1 MNGERTAL
9 PVGTTVKLDGGSV
22 YQIVGKPFG
31 YGGGSILYPA
41 QKLLFQGD
49 TTQTDGFEYALK
61 ECFPASIGHPFYRN
75 SDGSVAAYGNDPED
89 LSYLR
94 RAQLLQMA
102 ESTVSQKVYRTSSR
116 MLPIREA
123 SQNILLTLPQHE
135 PVFVSNTFTV
145 MDSLTEKGRSLSA
158 WISERKR
165 FAPAEAFRIIQN
177 VLLALQEVHQAGYL
191 HLDIQDGNIFLR
203 GTLKSKSELVTLI
216 DFGCAR
222 VYVDGKTAPIQDRVI
237 FTTPG
242 FSAPEILQCNDGT
255 LQLGPEADLYSV
267 GCLALY
273 LLTGQR
279 PDSRIL
285 LANRTGL
292 YLKPNQLRKMNCP
305 PHLIGRMQEI
315 IARALE
321 KMPQQRYHCAEQMLK
336 DVTDL
341 ADALQPYRTDLSGVV
356 YDAFI
361 CYKHGQRDTAAALAL
376 QRTLENYHAPKAI
389 AAKRKPFGKVFVD
402 EGELSSCSD
411 FGQQIRE
418 ALKNSGWLIVICS
431 PDTSNSPWVQLE
443 IETFLEYHDR
453 SRILAVLTDGDEDCS
468 FPPQLKADDVHHA
481 EVFAADARA
490 ENLSGVLKKLRKDAL
505 LRLAA
510 PMLGTTFDSLKQRQ
524 RLYQL
529 KRLAGCFA
537 VLFAATAGFAAYAV
551 NRGNIIARQGKR
563 IEQEYQRAL
572 INESRF
578 LTEQAQ
584 KQLEQNNPLG
594 AMELLLQAL
603 PSADEDRPVLPEAEY
618 ALCKALGIYR
628 TPSNAVDTV
637 SAMGIIDT
645 PASHFFADSNAT
657 TLFTWDTEGN
667 LQAWDALSL
676 DVRWHRKIPSALYGA
691 KPILY
696 QDRTLALLTIDG
708 IMCIHADD
716 GTDKWTASIED
727 PIALAVSKDEK
738 TVLVISG
745 DQETTVTTRNLSI
758 SRFCTETGTLLQ
770 HNSFSI
776 DGSQYVLSNLCISPD
791 LQFAAIPT
799 VDVNNRVS
807 LQPCHSLY
815 LADLTTGQ
823 TRLLFESQTE
833 IQSLAF
839 LDDHLALIRSS
850 GYSLNFGQRQHY
862 KPYVYQLELYCV
874 ETGDQVFSIE
884 SEDYMEIGGLHS
896 ILEAPYTADDI
907 QHDGIL
913 YVYQDHCLL
922 ADRTQG
928 NVIRQ
933 YTLPAPIVSL
943 QQTENGFH
951 SIHTNGS
958 ICWISF
964 AIDTYAEMH
973 SFENPISKA
982 YSAGEFF
989 FIQHVDE
996 AAVYKYQK
1004 DQFDSSYTSVCETD
1018 GYYWELQIDY
1028 SADASPRIFLSGDN
1042 TFALLSLDS
1051 GKLQDVHFP
1060 EGATD
1065 PTLLGFS
1072 EDGNRAYWIAH
1083 DFSESTD
1090 WFDMRAFYCMDLVT
1104 GKVDR
1109 LPKPESPWPFAL
1121 SYDDFVYADESIYF
1135 VAERFQDNQCDL
1147 LLCRWDL
1154 ITGAQ
1159 ITVCEYTLDTITDQY
1174 EDYSYGSFQQTQNGS
1189 FCLGIKKGFFEP
1201 PTKWLCID
1209 PATEGATEIGLDFVP
1224 DVNSEFYT
1232 NSLCIW
1238 NQDASQIIFT
1248 YGTSVF
1254 AVDRKGDL
1262 IYRIDAPADI
1272 VSLEEVPDGHSFLLT
1287 LSSGAIVKYCTATG
1301 EELARLQLDTYCDDF
1316 GGFYGDNLYWQTI
1329 DANTLLAVTEIGGF
1343 VLDISSQ
1350 SLTVRAVVD
1359 QCIAYDPIEDR
1370 FLTIQPG
1377 EDTTIG
1383 SFHRYTIAEL
1393 IQMAEAVIRN

>member
-305 PHLIGRMQEI
+305 PHLIGRMQQI

-628 TPSNAVDTV
+628 
-637 SAMGIIDT
+637 I
-645 PASHFFADSNAT
+645 
-657 TLFTWDTEGN
+657 
-667 LQAWDALSL
+667 
-676 DVRWHRKIPSALYGA
+676 
-691 KPILY
+691 
-696 QDRTLALLTIDG
+696 
-708 IMCIHADD
+708 
-716 GTDKWTASIED
+716 
-727 PIALAVSKDEK
+727 
-738 TVLVISG
+738 VI
-745 DQETTVTTRNLSI
+745 
-758 SRFCTETGTLLQ
+758 
-770 HNSFSI
+770 
-776 DGSQYVLSNLCISPD
+776 
-791 LQFAAIPT
+791 
-799 VDVNNRVS
+799 
-807 LQPCHSLY
+807 
-815 LADLTTGQ
+815 
-823 TRLLFESQTE
+823 
-833 IQSLAF
+833 
-839 LDDHLALIRSS
+839 
-850 GYSLNFGQRQHY
+850 
-862 KPYVYQLELYCV
+862 
-874 ETGDQVFSIE
+874 
-884 SEDYMEIGGLHS
+884 
-896 ILEAPYTADDI
+896 
-907 QHDGIL
+907 
-913 YVYQDHCLL
+913 
-922 ADRTQG
+922 
-928 NVIRQ
+928 
-933 YTLPAPIVSL
+933 
-943 QQTENGFH
+943 
-951 SIHTNGS
+951 
-958 ICWISF
+958 
-964 AIDTYAEMH
+964 
-973 SFENPISKA
+973 
-982 YSAGEFF
+982 
-989 FIQHVDE
+989 
-996 AAVYKYQK
+996 
-1004 DQFDSSYTSVCETD
+1004 
-1018 GYYWELQIDY
+1018 
-1028 SADASPRIFLSGDN
+1028 
-1042 TFALLSLDS
+1042 
-1051 GKLQDVHFP
+1051 
-1060 EGATD
+1060 
-1065 PTLLGFS
+1065 
-1072 EDGNRAYWIAH
+1072 
-1083 DFSESTD
+1083 
-1090 WFDMRAFYCMDLVT
+1090 
-1104 GKVDR
+1104 
-1109 LPKPESPWPFAL
+1109 
-1121 SYDDFVYADESIYF
+1121 
-1135 VAERFQDNQCDL
+1135 
-1147 LLCRWDL
+1147 
-1154 ITGAQ
+1154 
-1159 ITVCEYTLDTITDQY
+1159 
-1174 EDYSYGSFQQTQNGS
+1174 
-1189 FCLGIKKGFFEP
+1189 
-1201 PTKWLCID
+1201 
-1209 PATEGATEIGLDFVP
+1209 
-1224 DVNSEFYT
+1224 
-1232 NSLCIW
+1232 
-1238 NQDASQIIFT
+1238 
-1248 YGTSVF
+1248 
-1254 AVDRKGDL
+1254 
-1262 IYRIDAPADI
+1262 
-1272 VSLEEVPDGHSFLLT
+1272 
-1287 LSSGAIVKYCTATG
+1287 
-1301 EELARLQLDTYCDDF
+1301 
-1316 GGFYGDNLYWQTI
+1316 
-1329 DANTLLAVTEIGGF
+1329 
-1343 VLDISSQ
+1343 
-1350 SLTVRAVVD
+1350 
-1359 QCIAYDPIEDR
+1359 
-1370 FLTIQPG
+1370 
-1377 EDTTIG
+1377 
-1383 SFHRYTIAEL
+1383 
-1393 IQMAEAVIRN
+1393 